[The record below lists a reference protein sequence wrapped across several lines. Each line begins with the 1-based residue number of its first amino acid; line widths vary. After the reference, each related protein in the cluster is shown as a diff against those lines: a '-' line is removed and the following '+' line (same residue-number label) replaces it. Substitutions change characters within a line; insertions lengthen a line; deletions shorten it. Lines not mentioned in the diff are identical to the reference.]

1 MNECKKEKKE
11 GGKKFFVSLSGGES
25 SCYMIHWMEQH
36 RKPQDEVLYAIAN
49 TSKEREETLR
59 FANESAK
66 YYNIDLVWIEAKFSG
81 INGVGTKYTI
91 TYFASAKREGEV
103 FEAMIREYGLPNQ
116 KYPHCTRELKTIPLQ
131 KLAKDILGDGY
142 ITVIG
147 IRRDEIDRVNSKW
160 RELNYYYPLVH
171 QEISKPMINCFWR
184 DMPFRLELKG
194 YEGNCGKCWKKST
207 RKLMTIE
214 CYERISHS
222 RDEWWQDMELKYGDY
237 VPKHRIDDRKEL
249 DGKLTFYRNNLSS
262 IDIMELSKH
271 EFELVNDD
279 SIVYEYQKLL
289 GYDLDNHYG
298 YCSDS
303 CEPF

>member
-1 MNECKKEKKE
+1 MSDTKKIKKE
-11 GGKKFFVSLSGGES
+11 GGKKFFVSISGGES
-25 SCYMIHWMEQH
+25 SCYMVHWMEQH
-36 RKPQDEVLYAIAN
+36 RKPEDEVLYAIAN
-49 TSKEREETLR
+49 TSKEKEQTLV
-59 FANESAK
+59 FANKVSE
-66 YYNIDLVWIEAKFSG
+66 YYSIDLVWIEAKFHRKKG
-81 INGVGTKYTI
+81 KGTTYTI
-91 TYFASAKREGEV
+91 TDFESAKRDGEV
-103 FEAMIREYGLPNQ
+103 FEDMIQEYGIPNQ

-131 KLAKDILGDGY
+131 KLASDILGDGY

-147 IRRDEIDRVNSKW
+147 IRIDEIDRVNSKW

-214 CYERISHS
+214 QDEEFNNC
-222 RDEWWQDMELKYGDY
+222 RDMWWHDMEQKYGDY
-237 VPKHRIDDRKEL
+237 VPEHRKEDRKEL
-249 DGKLTFYRNNLSS
+249 DSKLTFYRDNLSS
-262 IDIMELSKH
+262 EDIKQLSKH
-271 EFELVNDD
+271 KFERASDD
-279 SIVYEYQKLL
+279 SKVYEYQKLL

-298 YCSDS
+298 YCSES